1 MPYWLRAVLFVAAM
15 LALTLGTSFHVH
27 RRVGRA
33 FALSLRGRWTLG
45 AVLGVGPALL
55 LISRR
60 AEAWI
65 GAGACGLLGVAGSII
80 VLATIGSSIGLAIAQ
95 ALGWLRS
102 RLARDRSVPNMLPAP
117 APVDPE
123 PVSLAIGRRELLRRA
138 SVGVPVAAALG
149 ASAYGA
155 LFGRHDYAIEEIAV
169 RIDGLRPGLDGY
181 RIAQLS
187 DLHFGVFCGAP
198 ERRAAVELLRRA
210 RPDLVV
216 LTGDLVDN
224 DVVHTAQV
232 GRLVRELAAL
242 RPRDGVVVIGGNHDY
257 YAGLEQV
264 LEAARR
270 GGARVLRNEGV
281 AVAEASVALLG
292 LDDVWGA
299 RYGWGPGPD
308 LSAALAGLAADLPRV
323 VLSHNPTTFADTA
336 GRIALQLSGHTHGG
350 QLAVAGYPA
359 GVFLPYVRGLY
370 RERGSYLYV
379 NRGFGVAGPAAR
391 IGAPPELTIITLR
404 S

>member
-1 MPYWLRAVLFVAAM
+1 MPYWLRAVLFVGAM

-27 RRVGRA
+27 RRA
-33 FALSLRGRWTLG
+33 ATTFALSRRGRWLL
-45 AVLGVGPALL
+45 AALLACGPALL
-55 LISRR
+55 LLSRR

-65 GAGACGLLGVAGSII
+65 GVGASGSFGVAGSIV
-80 VLATIGSSIGLAIAQ
+80 VLATAASSLGLAIAQ
-95 ALGWLRS
+95 ALGWLSS
-102 RLARDRSVPNMLPAP
+102 RLARDAGVPSMPPAP
-117 APVDPE
+117 EAVEAE
-123 PVSLAIGRRELLRRA
+123 PVALAMGRRELLRRA
-138 SVGVPVAAALG
+138 SVGVPIAAAIG

-155 LFGRHDYAIEEIAV
+155 LFGRYDYAVEEIAV
-169 RIDGLRPGLDGY
+169 RIDGLGPALDGY

-187 DLHFGVFCGAP
+187 DFHFGVFCGAP
-198 ERRAAVELLRRA
+198 ERRAAVELVRRA

-224 DVVHTAQV
+224 AIAHTPEV

-257 YAGLEQV
+257 YAGLEEA
-264 LEAARR
+264 LDAARR
-270 GGARVLRNEGV
+270 GGARVLRNEGIV
-281 AVAEASVALLG
+281 VAEGSVALLG

-308 LSAALAGLAADLPRV
+308 LSAALAGVPADLPRV
-323 VLSHNPTTFADTA
+323 VLSHNPVTFTETA
-336 GRIALQLSGHTHGG
+336 SHVALQLSGHTHGG
-350 QLAVAGYPA
+350 QLAIAGYPA
-359 GVFLPYVRGLY
+359 GALMPYVRGLY
-370 RERGSYLYV
+370 REHGSYLYV

-391 IGAPPELTIITLR
+391 LGAAPELTVITLR